1 MHVEYH
7 VVIRLLLCTAV
18 SVSLHVAPAAADTR
32 TPREIVLIWT
42 QLYGKDTARAAEL
55 TTAQFRKGKTVQKWA
70 ADIQLA
76 LSAIGYEHLG
86 GEITNERV
94 IGDIAI
100 VTVHAHVAAVDG
112 ISLQEECY
120 LLKHVHGRWLIDG
133 LDIEKEVV
141 PGGKRRHAI

>member
-86 GEITNERV
+86 GEI
-94 IGDIAI
+94 
-100 VTVHAHVAAVDG
+100 VTDTLQDEVAT
-112 ISLQEECY
+112 
-120 LLKHVHGRWLIDG
+120 
-133 LDIEKEVV
+133 VV
-141 PGGKRRHAI
+141 L